1 MKLLSGI
8 LKLGFSIA
16 LFMLTFWLAASPVF
30 GQGEMSARDIA
41 RKYLPAIGQ
50 VRTPRGLGSGFFIE
64 PGIFVTNYHVIEGA
78 TKGVVRV
85 KVGATQ
91 AVVYLRIARVIS
103 FIPSIITKDL
113 AVLSVPG
120 AKQFSIPTIPLA
132 PEYRTLEVGQ
142 TVFALGNPDG
152 YVDTISQG
160 IIAAPPI
167 NFGRPDELLQFS
179 APTSEGS
186 SGGPLLDAHG
196 EVVGVVA
203 GGEKGEY
210 RAKYVNVPQNINLA
224 VPLKFLFQL
233 IGSEK
238 FGNDL
243 PESEVSESDVK
254 NQRYAP
260 WLWPSAK
267 PSSPSPPKPVATPQP
282 KSAEDFIQSGNALL
296 AAGRYSEAITEFSAA
311 IRLNP
316 KLAVAFARRAMA
328 YLALSMNDLA
338 ISDCTTAIGIDPIRT
353 DALLVRGAAYD
364 ASGRH
369 EQAILDFSTVLDRD
383 SNDLTPYISRAWAKV
398 NMENGL
404 GAFEDA
410 SRFLELNGL
419 KGDGVAY
426 AVIVGYLGQRR
437 IGQGDVADKFL
448 ASWIKQGEVGDW
460 TKQLFQFF
468 SGQLTGAQLLGLA
481 TDNRKL
487 TEAHAYIGAMQS
499 LSGDK
504 SSAQL
509 HFVWVRNNGN
519 RFVSEYRFALSELAK
534 AGVSVTPT
542 PTPVPTL
549 PPPEIKSSP
558 SPGEVRKMANG
569 LELVWVSPGEFQMGS
584 LEGEKYEKP
593 PRKVTI
599 SEGFWMGRY
608 EVTQLQWFSEMGL
621 NPSEFDKCGGNCPVD
636 NVSWD
641 DIQRFIAKL
650 NARNDG
656 FVYSLPTEAQ
666 WEYAARAGT
675 TGKYAGD
682 LASMAWYKSNSNG
695 TTHPVGTKQPNPFG
709 LYDMHGNLWE
719 WCEDRYGAYPI
730 TPETDPRGA
739 ANGDKRVL
747 RGGSW
752 KDGADEQRS
761 AIRAWLSPST
771 RYKDM
776 GFRVVARPKQ

>member
-1 MKLLSGI
+1 MI
-8 LKLGFSIA
+8 LVTIA
-16 LFMLTFWLAASPVF
+16 LSLWVGLPTAF
-30 GQGEMSARDIA
+30 GQSEMSARDIA

-50 VRTPRGLGSGFFIE
+50 VETPKGSGSGFFIE

-91 AVVYLRIARVIS
+91 QVVYLRIARVIS
-103 FIPSIITKDL
+103 FVRSQIYQDL
-113 AVLSVPG
+113 AILSVPG

-142 TVFALGNPDG
+142 TVFALGNPKG
-152 YVDTISQG
+152 FVDTISQG
-160 IIAAPPI
+160 IISAPPLY
-167 NFGRPDELLQFS
+167 FGEPWELIQHN
-179 APTSEGS
+179 APMSHGS
-186 SGGPLLDAHG
+186 SGGPLLDEHG
-196 EVVGVVA
+196 DVVGIVV
-203 GGEKGEY
+203 GIGESTLGLQNGKL
-210 RAKYVNVPQNINLA
+210 KLDIPQNINVA
-224 VPLKFLFQL
+224 VPLKFLYKL

-238 FGNDL
+238 FGNDP
-243 PESEVSESDVK
+243 PESEVSESDRK
-254 NQRYAP
+254 NQVYAP
-260 WLWPSAK
+260 WLWPGAK
-267 PSSPSPPKPVATPQP
+267 PGSSPTPKPSATPQPP
-282 KSAEDFIQSGNALL
+282 KSAEDLVQNGNALL

-316 KLAVAFARRAMA
+316 RFAIAFAGRARA

-338 ISDCTTAIGIDPIRT
+338 ISDCSAAIAIDPTRT
-353 DALLVRGAAYD
+353 EALLIRAAAYD

-369 EQAILDFSTVLDRD
+369 EQAISDFSTVLDRD

-398 NMENGL
+398 NMENGQ

-410 SRFLELNGL
+410 TRFLELNGL

-448 ASWIKQGEVGDW
+448 ASWIKQGEVGEW

-504 SSAQL
+504 SLAQL
-509 HFVWVRNNGN
+509 HFVWVRNNGY
-519 RFVSEYRFALSELAK
+519 RYISEYRFALSELVK
-534 AGVSVTPT
+534 AGVTVSPT
-542 PTPVPTL
+542 PTPMPTP
-549 PPPEIKSSP
+549 PPPEIKTSP

-569 LELVWVSPGEFQMGS
+569 LELVWVPAGEFQMGS

-608 EVTQLQWFSEMGL
+608 EVTQLQWFTEMGT

-650 NARNDG
+650 NAKNDG

-695 TTHPVGTKQPNPFG
+695 TTHPVGTKQPNAFG

-730 TPETDPRGA
+730 TPETDPKGP